1 MSFKILGYLCHQL
14 KTYQKQIMANNL
26 LKGKRGIIFGALN
39 NQSIAWKVAERAHE
53 EGAQFVLTNA
63 PIAMRM
69 GEINELATT
78 TGSQI
83 IPADATSI
91 EDLEN
96 LVVKSMEILGGKIDF
111 VLHSI
116 GMSPNVRKG
125 KHYTESDY
133 RFYNQ
138 TMDVSAISLHKTL
151 ATLYKHDAISE
162 WGSVLALTYIA
173 AQRIFPDYN
182 DMADAKSLLESI
194 TRSFGYHY
202 GIKNKV
208 RVNTISQSPT
218 VTTAGQGIKGFTE
231 FINFSEQMSPLGNAT
246 AVACADYCVAM
257 FSDLT
262 RYVTMQNLFHDGGFS
277 NTGVTQQVIERFGNE

>member
-1 MSFKILGYLCHQL
+1 
-14 KTYQKQIMANNL
+14 MANNL

-39 NQSIAWKVAERAHE
+39 EQSIAWKVAERAHE

-69 GEINELATT
+69 GEINNLAEK
-78 TGSQI
+78 TGATV
-83 IPADATSI
+83 IPADATSV

-96 LVVKSMEILGGKIDF
+96 LFIQAQEILGGKIDF

-125 KHYTESDY
+125 KHYTENDY
-133 RFYNQ
+133 KFYNQ

-151 ATLYKHDAISE
+151 ATAHKLDALNE
-162 WGSVLALTYIA
+162 WGSVVALTYIA

-202 GIKNKV
+202 GIKKKV

-218 VTTAGQGIKGFTE
+218 MTTAGQGIKGFYE
-231 FINFSEQMSPLGNAT
+231 FINFSEQMSPLGNAS
-246 AVACADYCVAM
+246 ALACADYCVSM

-277 NTGVTQQVIERFGNE
+277 NTGVTQQVIEKFGE

>member
-1 MSFKILGYLCHQL
+1 
-14 KTYQKQIMANNL
+14 MANNL

-39 NQSIAWKVAERAHE
+39 EHSIAWKVAERAHE
-53 EGAQFVLTNA
+53 EGAVFVLTNA

-69 GEINELATT
+69 GEINGLADK

-83 IPADATSI
+83 IPADATNV
-91 EDLEN
+91 EELEN
-96 LVVKSMEILGGKIDF
+96 LIVNAIEILGGKIDF

-125 KHYTESDY
+125 KHYTENDY
-133 RFYNQ
+133 KFYNQ

-151 ATLYKHDAISE
+151 ATLYKHDALSE
-162 WGSVLALTYIA
+162 WGSVVALTYIA

-202 GIKNKV
+202 GLKNKV

-218 VTTAGQGIKGFTE
+218 MTTAGQGIKGFSE
-231 FINFSEQMSPLGNAT
+231 FINFSEQMSPLGNAS
-246 AVACADYCVAM
+246 ALACADYCVSM

-277 NTGVTQQVIERFGNE
+277 NTGVTQQVIDKFGE

>member
-1 MSFKILGYLCHQL
+1 
-14 KTYQKQIMANNL
+14 MANNL
-26 LKGKRGIIFGALN
+26 LKGKKGIIFGALN
-39 NQSIAWKVAERAHE
+39 EQSIAWKVAERAHE

-69 GEINELATT
+69 GEINNLAEK
-78 TGSQI
+78 TGATV
-83 IPADATSI
+83 IPADATSV

-96 LVVKSMEILGGKIDF
+96 LFVKAQEILGGKIDF

-125 KHYTESDY
+125 KHYTENDY
-133 RFYNQ
+133 KFYNQ

-151 ATLYKHDAISE
+151 ATAHKLDALNE
-162 WGSVLALTYIA
+162 WGSVVALTYIA

-202 GIKNKV
+202 GIKKKV

-218 VTTAGQGIKGFTE
+218 MTTAGQGIKGFYE
-231 FINFSEQMSPLGNAT
+231 FINFSEQMSPLGNAS
-246 AVACADYCVAM
+246 ALACADYCISM

-277 NTGVTQQVIERFGNE
+277 NTGVTQQVIEKFGE

>member
-1 MSFKILGYLCHQL
+1 
-14 KTYQKQIMANNL
+14 
-26 LKGKRGIIFGALN
+26 
-39 NQSIAWKVAERAHE
+39 
-53 EGAQFVLTNA
+53 
-63 PIAMRM
+63 MRM
-69 GEINELATT
+69 GEINKLAESTN
-78 TGSQI
+78 SKI
-83 IPADATSI
+83 IPADATNMD
-91 EDLEN
+91 DLTKLYSE
-96 LVVKSMEILGGKIDF
+96 SMDILGGKIDF

-125 KHYTESDY
+125 KHYTENDY
-133 RFYNQ
+133 KFYNQ

-151 ATLYKHDAISE
+151 ATAHKLDALNE
-162 WGSVLALTYIA
+162 WGSVVALTYIA

-202 GIKNKV
+202 GIKKKV

-218 VTTAGQGIKGFTE
+218 MTTAGQGIKGFYE
-231 FINFSEQMSPLGNAT
+231 FINFSEQMSPLGNAS
-246 AVACADYCVAM
+246 ALACADYCVSM

-277 NTGVTQQVIERFGNE
+277 NTGVTQQVIEKFGE